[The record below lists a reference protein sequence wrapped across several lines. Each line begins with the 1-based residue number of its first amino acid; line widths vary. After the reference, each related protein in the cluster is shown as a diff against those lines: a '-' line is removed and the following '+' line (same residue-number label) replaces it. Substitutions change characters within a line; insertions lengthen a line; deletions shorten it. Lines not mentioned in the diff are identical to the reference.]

1 MKQIESWVKR
11 QNKDEGIQNSIQ
23 AMHETEVADE
33 IFKVWD
39 KQLRRYVTYAE
50 FAENLIAL
58 GLAPDH

>member
-1 MKQIESWVKR
+1 MTNQRSLKMKQIESWVKR

-39 KQLRRYVTYAE
+39 K
-50 FAENLIAL
+50 
-58 GLAPDH
+58 